1 MFVGDAA
8 GYFEQVLPVF
18 LFGVGINQ
26 YILRCIMHAAQ
37 VAGVGGV
44 AAAPCARCGLQQQ
57 HACPRFARHQGSA
70 QGSITATD
78 DQDIGVHE
86 TLLAISLV
94 GEFDCRKRTDN

>member
-1 MFVGDAA
+1 MRAVRT
-8 GYFEQVLPVF
+8 P
-18 LFGVGINQ
+18 
-26 YILRCIMHAAQ
+26 
-37 VAGVGGV
+37 
-44 AAAPCARCGLQQQ
+44 AAARV
-57 HACPRFARHQGSA
+57 PRFARHQGSA